1 MSSFSFK
8 VAYRYLLTKR
18 KEAFISII
26 SIVSL
31 IGIAIGVGVLNIVMA
46 IMTGFE
52 YELKS
57 KIIGANSH
65 IIVRRQFSEIQ
76 NEEGSKEKILN
87 VKGVKS
93 ISPYVYKQGLL
104 RYNDKST
111 GMLIKGVQEGTD
123 ASLKIFENVNDVNE
137 STLYRKQEYKDL
149 TNDHISNLPC
159 VIVGKQLSLDF
170 GLHKG
175 SVVTLLSSSMQSS
188 PFGLMPKYRRFI
200 VCGIYASGLSDY
212 ESGLVY
218 IDIKEAQSFFE
229 LGQKISG
236 YEVFIDNLDNAP
248 IVADN
253 IDKELKTISPYYFTQ
268 TWLDLNKPLW
278 EALQLEKKTYFIV
291 LLLIII
297 MASFSVVTTLVMIV
311 LEKRK
316 DVAVLKT
323 LGATTKDIAKVF
335 ISMGIVIGFVGT
347 VLGVILGMVGCIL
360 LEKYGFPLDPRVF
373 PVDKVPIRVEVIN
386 VIMVSV
392 SSFLISLLATIYP
405 SLRASKL
412 NPSEVLRYE

>member
-175 SVVTLLSSSMQSS
+175 SVVTLLASSMQSS

-200 VCGIYASGLSDY
+200 VCGIYASGLSEY

-335 ISMGIVIGFVGT
+335 ISMGVVIGFVGT

>member
-65 IIVRRQFSEIQ
+65 IVVRRSFSEIQ
-76 NEEGSKEKILN
+76 DSDGISEKILKIN
-87 VKGVKS
+87 GVKS
-93 ISPYVYKQGLL
+93 VSPYVYKQGLF
-104 RYNDKST
+104 RYNEKST
-111 GMLIKGVQEGTD
+111 GMLIKGLEEGTES
-123 ASLKIFENVNDVNE
+123 SLKLFENVKDAKE
-137 STLYRKQEYKDL
+137 SDLYKSHNYKDE
-149 TNDHISNLPC
+149 NSNHISELPAI
-159 VIVGKQLSLDF
+159 VVGKQLALDL

-175 SVVTLLSSSMQSS
+175 AVVTLLSSSMQSS

-200 VCGIYASGLSDY
+200 VSGIYASGLSEY

-218 IDIKEAQSFFE
+218 IDIKEARSFFE
-229 LGQKISG
+229 MGNRISG
-236 YEVFIDNLDNAP
+236 YEVFVDSLDNAP
-248 IVADN
+248 IVAGS
-253 IDKELKTISPYYFTQ
+253 IDKELKQISPYYFTQ

-323 LGATTKDIAKVF
+323 LGATTKDIAKIF

-347 VLGVILGMVGCIL
+347 VLGVILGMLGCIL

-373 PVDKVPIRVEVIN
+373 PVDKVPIRVETIN
-386 VIMVSV
+386 VVMVSV

-405 SLRASKL
+405 ALRASKL

>member
-188 PFGLMPKYRRFI
+188 PFGLMPKYKRFI
-200 VCGIYASGLSDY
+200 VCGIYASGLSEY

-248 IVADN
+248 IVAYN

-335 ISMGIVIGFVGT
+335 ISMGVVIGFVGT

>member
-111 GMLIKGVQEGTD
+111 GMLIKGVKEGTD
-123 ASLKIFENVNDVNE
+123 ASLKIFENV
-137 STLYRKQEYKDL
+137 K
-149 TNDHISNLPC
+149 
-159 VIVGKQLSLDF
+159 
-170 GLHKG
+170 
-175 SVVTLLSSSMQSS
+175 
-188 PFGLMPKYRRFI
+188 
-200 VCGIYASGLSDY
+200 
-212 ESGLVY
+212 
-218 IDIKEAQSFFE
+218 
-229 LGQKISG
+229 
-236 YEVFIDNLDNAP
+236 NAC
-248 IVADN
+248 
-253 IDKELKTISPYYFTQ
+253 F
-268 TWLDLNKPLW
+268 
-278 EALQLEKKTYFIV
+278 
-291 LLLIII
+291 
-297 MASFSVVTTLVMIV
+297 
-311 LEKRK
+311 
-316 DVAVLKT
+316 
-323 LGATTKDIAKVF
+323 
-335 ISMGIVIGFVGT
+335 
-347 VLGVILGMVGCIL
+347 
-360 LEKYGFPLDPRVF
+360 
-373 PVDKVPIRVEVIN
+373 
-386 VIMVSV
+386 
-392 SSFLISLLATIYP
+392 
-405 SLRASKL
+405 
-412 NPSEVLRYE
+412 

>member
-175 SVVTLLSSSMQSS
+175 SVVTLLASSMQSS

-200 VCGIYASGLSDY
+200 VCGIYASGLSEY

-323 LGATTKDIAKVF
+323 LGATTKDIAKVC
-335 ISMGIVIGFVGT
+335 ISMGVVIGFVGT

>member
-200 VCGIYASGLSDY
+200 VCGIYASGLSEY

-218 IDIKEAQSFFE
+218 IDMKEAQSFFE

-335 ISMGIVIGFVGT
+335 ISMGVVIGFVGT

>member
-31 IGIAIGVGVLNIVMA
+31 IGIAIGVAVLNIVMA

-200 VCGIYASGLSDY
+200 VCGIYASGLSEY

-335 ISMGIVIGFVGT
+335 ISMGVVIGFVGT

>member
-159 VIVGKQLSLDF
+159 VIVGRQLSLDF

-200 VCGIYASGLSDY
+200 VCGIYASGLSEY

-218 IDIKEAQSFFE
+218 IDMKEAQSFFE

-335 ISMGIVIGFVGT
+335 ISMGVVIGFVGT

-412 NPSEVLRYE
+412 NPSDVLRYE

>member
-1 MSSFSFK
+1 MSSFSLKIAF
-8 VAYRYLLTKR
+8 RYLLTKR

-52 YELKS
+52 FELKS

-65 IIVRRQFSEIQ
+65 IVVRREASEIP
-76 NEEGSKEKILN
+76 NEQEVALKISKI
-87 VKGVKS
+87 KGVAS
-93 ISPYVYKQGLL
+93 VSPYVYRQGLL
-104 RYNDKST
+104 RYKDRSV
-111 GMLIKGVQEGTD
+111 GMLIKGLKEGTQ
-123 ASLKIFENVNDVNE
+123 ATKKLFENVKSNQE
-137 STLYRKQEYKDL
+137 SILFHKVEFTDTQ
-149 TNDHISNLPC
+149 NSHQSNLP
-159 VIVGKQLSLDF
+159 VIIIGKQLSLDL
-170 GLHKG
+170 GLYKG
-175 SVVTLLSSSMQSS
+175 AIVTLLSSSTQSS
-188 PFGLMPKYRRFI
+188 PFGLMPKYKRFI
-200 VCGIYASGLSDY
+200 VGEIYSSGLSEY

-218 IDIKEAQSFFE
+218 VDIKEAQGFFE
-229 LGQKISG
+229 MKDRVSG
-236 YEVFIDNLDNAP
+236 FEVFVDNLDEAQN
-248 IVADN
+248 VALDIN
-253 IDKELKTISPYYFTQ
+253 KSLKEISPYYFTQ

-316 DVAVLKT
+316 DVAILKT
-323 LGATTKDIAKVF
+323 LGATTKDIAKIF
-335 ISMGIVIGFVGT
+335 ILMGVVIGFIGT
-347 VLGVILGMVGCIL
+347 ILGVILGMLGCMAL
-360 LEKYGFPLDPRVF
+360 QKYGFPLDPRVF
-373 PVDKVPIRVEVIN
+373 PVDQVPIRVEVIN

-405 SLRASKL
+405 ALRASKL

>member
-111 GMLIKGVQEGTD
+111 GMLIKGVKEGTD

-335 ISMGIVIGFVGT
+335 ISMGVVIGFVGT

>member
-188 PFGLMPKYRRFI
+188 PFGLMPKYKRFI
-200 VCGIYASGLSDY
+200 VCGIYASGLSEY

-218 IDIKEAQSFFE
+218 IDMKEAQSFFE

-335 ISMGIVIGFVGT
+335 ISMGVVIGFVGT

>member
-175 SVVTLLSSSMQSS
+175 SVVTLLASSMQSS

-200 VCGIYASGLSDY
+200 VCGIYASGLSEY

-323 LGATTKDIAKVF
+323 LGATTQSIAKVF
-335 ISMGIVIGFVGT
+335 ISMGVVIGFVGT

>member
-200 VCGIYASGLSDY
+200 VCGIYASGLSEY

-335 ISMGIVIGFVGT
+335 ISMGVVIGFVGT

>member
-335 ISMGIVIGFVGT
+335 ISMGVVIGFVGT

>member
-188 PFGLMPKYRRFI
+188 PFGLMPKYKRFI
-200 VCGIYASGLSDY
+200 VCGIYASGLSEY

-335 ISMGIVIGFVGT
+335 ISMGVVIGFVGT

>member
-26 SIVSL
+26 SVVSL

-65 IIVRRQFSEIQ
+65 IVVRRSLSEIQ
-76 NEEGSKEKILN
+76 DSDGISEKI
-87 VKGVKS
+87 VKIKGVKS
-93 ISPYVYKQGLL
+93 VSPYVYKQGLFKF
-104 RYNDKST
+104 NEKST
-111 GMLIKGVQEGTD
+111 GMLIKGLKEGTD
-123 ASLKIFENVNDVNE
+123 SSLKLFENVNDANE
-137 STLYRKQEYKDL
+137 KDLYRTHDYKDEK
-149 TNDHISNLPC
+149 SNHVSKLPAI
-159 VIVGKQLSLDF
+159 IVGKQLALDL
-170 GLHKG
+170 GLYKG
-175 SVVTLLSSSMQSS
+175 AIVTLLSSSMQSS

-200 VCGIYASGLSDY
+200 VGGIYASGLSEY

-218 IDIKEAQSFFE
+218 IDINEARSFFE
-229 LGQKISG
+229 MGNRITG
-236 YEVFIDNLDNAP
+236 YEVFVDNLDNAP
-248 IVADN
+248 FIAEN
-253 IDKELKTISPYYFTQ
+253 INKELKQISPYYFTQ

-323 LGATTKDIAKVF
+323 LGATTKDIAKIF

-347 VLGVILGMVGCIL
+347 VLGVILGMIGCIL

-373 PVDKVPIRVEVIN
+373 PVDKVPIRVETIN
-386 VIMVSV
+386 VVMVSV

-405 SLRASKL
+405 ALRASKL

>member
-149 TNDHISNLPC
+149 INDHISNLPC

-188 PFGLMPKYRRFI
+188 PFGLMPKYKRFI
-200 VCGIYASGLSDY
+200 VCGIYASGLSEY

-335 ISMGIVIGFVGT
+335 ISMGVVIGFVGT